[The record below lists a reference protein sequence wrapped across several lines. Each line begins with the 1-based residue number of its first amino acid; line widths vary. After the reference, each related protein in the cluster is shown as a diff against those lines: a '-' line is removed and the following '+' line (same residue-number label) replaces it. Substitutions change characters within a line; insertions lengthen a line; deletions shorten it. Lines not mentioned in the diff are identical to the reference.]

1 MPTRKLEVQFNP
13 DDLNETH
20 SIEVGYR
27 YCPAEPTFGVSE
39 EYEII
44 EPTNLTH
51 FEYNKIVDELL
62 EIKAAEL
69 DHNVRIIGHY
79 GK

>member
-1 MPTRKLEVQFNP
+1 MPTRKLEA
-13 DDLNETH
+13 H
-20 SIEVGYR
+20 SIEVEYR
-27 YCPAEPTFGVSE
+27 YWPAEPTFGVSE

-51 FEYNKIVDELL
+51 LEYDKIVDELF
-62 EIKAAEL
+62 EIRAAEL
-69 DHNVRIIGHY
+69 DHNDRIIGHY